1 MIQPGRIVEDGTGD
15 QGGLEIMIP
24 KYRHD
29 INKIMVDISRIPQS
43 EREATWINISSVN
56 NLIGYVEDF
65 GSALSLYEFCKTLSS
80 INTVNADYR
89 KWRLIAGRDGVMSM
103 YHFWMILSGT
113 NFRDCP
119 TLSNFVDFCKLR
131 DARKKFKQAFP
142 DIEKVRH
149 AVAHRAEI
157 RQTLKKTTK
166 NSFSGSISM
175 PGININNVKNFSI
188 SDTFIEN
195 KLHWTI
201 NGEIIK
207 YEFSINTLNKL
218 TEITCDYYVGFQDVI
233 KKLSPYN
240 LF

>member
-1 MIQPGRIVEDGTGD
+1 MQPGRTVKDGTGD

-65 GSALSLYEFCKTLSS
+65 GAVCRLYEFCKSS
-80 INTVNADYR
+80 RYTDRENSDYL
-89 KWRLIAGRDGVMSM
+89 KWSLVAGRDGAMSM

-119 TLSNFVDFCKLR
+119 TLRNFIDFCKLK

-188 SDTFIEN
+188 SDSFIDN
-195 KLHWTI
+195 KFHCTI
-201 NGEIIK
+201 NGKIIT
-207 YEFSINTLNKL
+207 YELSINTLNKL

-233 KKLSPYN
+233 KNLSPYN